1 MNINYIK
8 KLVFSDEL
16 ASSSMR
22 ALNITTYESLIRIM
36 MDGGVCYIIMDTGF
50 GKSNNG
56 FAKKV
61 GFPLGK

>member
-1 MNINYIK
+1 MNINYTK
-8 KLVFSDEL
+8 KLVFADEL

-22 ALNITTYESLIRIM
+22 APNVTAYQSLIRIM

-61 GFPLGK
+61 GFHVRK